1 MIAGNGM
8 IEVRVDGLLVDNT
21 NNSPVVLLRE
31 DGADRVLPIYIG
43 PFEAS
48 AIAYA
53 LQRTNFPRPMT
64 LDLMRL
70 VAESLGGRLRR
81 VIITRL
87 EGDTFFAELV
97 IEGPSG
103 IISVD
108 ARPSDS
114 VGLALRA
121 DIPIFVAEEVMDRA
135 AHVVRAED
143 EGRLSELRSKLREIQ
158 PEDFGNYR
166 M

>member
-1 MIAGNGM
+1 M
-8 IEVRVDGLLVDNT
+8 IEVRVEGILLDNV

-31 DGADRVLPIYIG
+31 CDGDRVLPIFIG
-43 PFEAS
+43 PLEAS

-53 LQRTNFPRPMT
+53 LEKTRFPRPLT
-64 LDLMRL
+64 LDLMKL
-70 VAESLGGRLRR
+70 MVEGLQGRIRR
-81 VIITRL
+81 VIVSKL
-87 EGDTFFAELV
+87 ESETFFAEIVLEAGDRV
-97 IEGPSG
+97 VTI
-103 IISVD
+103 D

-121 DIPIFVAEEVMDRA
+121 EAPIYVAEAVMEKAGQWITAQDEDR
-135 AHVVRAED
+135 
-143 EGRLSELRSKLREIQ
+143 LKELRDKMRTLN